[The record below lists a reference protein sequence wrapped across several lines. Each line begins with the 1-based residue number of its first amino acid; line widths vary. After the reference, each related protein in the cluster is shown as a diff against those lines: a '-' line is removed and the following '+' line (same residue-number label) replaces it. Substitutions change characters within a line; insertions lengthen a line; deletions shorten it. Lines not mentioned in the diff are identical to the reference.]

1 MLKDS
6 EPIATVAVHD
16 LAVARKFYEGT
27 LGLNLVDEN
36 ADVLTFKAGQFTL
49 FVYKSQFAGTNQATA
64 VTWMVGDEVDG
75 IVRDL
80 KSRGVG
86 FEHYDMP
93 ELRLDGD
100 LHVMGD
106 MKV

>member
-49 FVYKSQFAGTNQATA
+49 FVYKSQFAGTNRATA
-64 VTWMVGDEVDG
+64 DSTFGAGRNAPAGTVNR
-75 IVRDL
+75 RDTR
-80 KSRGVG
+80 KRVCSITVSR
-86 FEHYDMP
+86 P
-93 ELRLDGD
+93 
-100 LHVMGD
+100 
-106 MKV
+106 